1 MPVLQ
6 CMANFVLIGVCI
18 LAGYLLQRFSS
29 LSADAY
35 KGVNAWI
42 IHLAL
47 PAVSFKYLP
56 HIHWTKDLLLPA
68 LMPVMIWLCS
78 WIAVS
83 IYASARRLDNHTKAV
98 LRLTTGLC
106 NTSFVGF
113 PLIIAY
119 FGAQHLSIGVI
130 ADQVTFMLLSTAGII
145 VAIRAS
151 GNEQTSAINIIKKV
165 LSFPPFVAC
174 IASLILPSFINLSP
188 LNEVFDKLAATI
200 GPLALFSIGLQIKF
214 DGWRNELSH
223 LSFALIFKL
232 ILAPALMFT
241 VVMISGIKNNI
252 ANITVFESAM
262 PPFLTSGII
271 ATQYKLNPKL
281 CNLVIGV
288 GILLSFFS
296 TAIWHWLIT
305 TYIYSQ

>member
-1 MPVLQ
+1 
-6 CMANFVLIGVCI
+6 MANFVLIGVCI
-18 LAGYLLQRFSS
+18 LAGCLLQRFSS
-29 LSADAY
+29 LSADTY

-56 HIHWTKDLLLPA
+56 YIHWTKDLLLPA
-68 LMPVMIWLCS
+68 LMPVIIWLCS

-83 IYASARRLDNHTKAV
+83 IYASARRLDNHTKAG

-145 VAIRAS
+145 IAIRAS
-151 GNEQTSAINIIKKV
+151 GNEQTSAINNIKKV

-174 IASLILPSFINLSP
+174 IASLHCFWLLSLSHSP
-188 LNEVFDKLAATI
+188 TCLISCFPTI
-200 GPLALFSIGLQIKF
+200 GNFNLLYGAAIKF
-214 DGWRNELSH
+214 DGLENLRFLLFRLKTFQFS
-223 LSFALIFKL
+223 IFYNSL
-232 ILAPALMFT
+232 WC
-241 VVMISGIKNNI
+241 S
-252 ANITVFESAM
+252 
-262 PPFLTSGII
+262 
-271 ATQYKLNPKL
+271 
-281 CNLVIGV
+281 
-288 GILLSFFS
+288 
-296 TAIWHWLIT
+296 
-305 TYIYSQ
+305 

>member
-1 MPVLQ
+1 
-6 CMANFVLIGVCI
+6 MANFLLIGICI
-18 LAGYLLQRFSS
+18 LAGYLLQRFST

-42 IHLAL
+42 INLAL

-56 HIHWTKDLLLPA
+56 HIHWTKDLLLPT
-68 LMPVMIWLCS
+68 LMPLVIWFCS
-78 WIAVS
+78 WIAVTV
-83 IYASARRLDNHTKAV
+83 YASVRKLDTYTKAG

-119 FGAQHLSIGVI
+119 FGAQQLSIGVI

-145 VAIRAS
+145 VALRAS
-151 GNEQTSAINIIKKV
+151 GNAQSSVTTIAKKIIA
-165 LSFPPFVAC
+165 FPPFVAC
-174 IASLILPSFINLSP
+174 IASLVLPLFIDLSP
-188 LNEVFDKLAATI
+188 LDEVFDKLAATI

-232 ILAPALMFT
+232 ILAPALMFAF
-241 VVMISGIKNNI
+241 VLISGIKNNVS
-252 ANITVFESAM
+252 NITVFESAM

-271 ATQYKLNPKL
+271 ATQYQLNPKL
-281 CNLVIGV
+281 CNLVIGI
-288 GILLSFFS
+288 GILVSFIT
-296 TAIWHWLIT
+296 TAIWHWLII
-305 TYIYSQ
+305 TYIYPQ